1 MFKWFSNIFKKK
13 GKKILDLSDIDIIV
27 TPKLTIDL
35 TDHIDNIEIN
45 KDEDMNT
52 VIDSEKA
59 IMNIKEINVTTIKIN
74 GLDVTDDIIE
84 LSLKNRELF

>member
-13 GKKILDLSDIDIIV
+13 GKKILDLSDIDMIV

>member
-13 GKKILDLSDIDIIV
+13 GKKILDLSDIDMIV

-74 GLDVTDDIIE
+74 GLDVTNDIIE

>member
-35 TDHIDNIEIN
+35 TDNIDNIEIN

-52 VIDSEKA
+52 IIDSEKA

-84 LSLKNRELF
+84 LSLKNRELL

>member
-1 MFKWFSNIFKKK
+1 MFKWLSNIFKKK

-84 LSLKNRELF
+84 LSLRNRELY

>member
-52 VIDSEKA
+52 IIDSEKA

>member
-13 GKKILDLSDIDIIV
+13 GKRILDLSDIDIIV

-52 VIDSEKA
+52 IIDSEKA

>member
-13 GKKILDLSDIDIIV
+13 GKKILDLSDVDVIV

-35 TDHIDNIEIN
+35 TDHIDSIEIN

-52 VIDSEKA
+52 IIDSEKA

>member
-84 LSLKNRELF
+84 LSLRNRELY

>member
-1 MFKWFSNIFKKK
+1 M
-13 GKKILDLSDIDIIV
+13 
-27 TPKLTIDL
+27 TIDL

-52 VIDSEKA
+52 IIDSEKA

>member
-1 MFKWFSNIFKKK
+1 MFKWFSNIYKKK

-35 TDHIDNIEIN
+35 TDHIDSIEIN

-52 VIDSEKA
+52 VFDSDKA
-59 IMNIKEINVTTIKIN
+59 IMNIKEINVSTIKIN
-74 GLDVTDDIIE
+74 GLDVTDDILEIA
-84 LSLKNRELF
+84 LKNRELF

>member
-13 GKKILDLSDIDIIV
+13 GKKILDLSDVDIIV

-52 VIDSEKA
+52 IIDSEKA

>member
-35 TDHIDNIEIN
+35 TDNIDNIEIN
-45 KDEDMNT
+45 KDEDTNT
-52 VIDSEKA
+52 IIDSEKA

-84 LSLKNRELF
+84 LSLKNRELL

>member
-13 GKKILDLSDIDIIV
+13 GKRILDLSDVDIIV

-52 VIDSEKA
+52 IIDSEKA